1 MIGHV
6 FGIMALAGLA
16 QCRTRLMQEGD
27 IISDGSY
34 SPNVIG
40 GNEVKPAFKYPWVVS
55 LQWKGNHVCGGT
67 LIKAD
72 MVLTAAHC
80 STGSQGEFMVAVH
93 RHNLAKSLTDEGAEI
108 FKVLNRY
115 VHESYNAMSNFNDV
129 ALWKLSGSYSGKF
142 QPVVMDDGKAS
153 VAGTSVFGIGW
164 GRVRVDGPLSPVLMQ
179 VEVPITNPDIC
190 INAMKEQGYTISTEL
205 QVCAGA
211 PEGGKDTCQG
221 DSGGPLVAIK
231 ENGPVLVGITSFGI
245 SCALPNLPGV
255 S

>member
-1 MIGHV
+1 MIGHG
-6 FGIMALAGLA
+6 FGILALVGLA
-16 QCRTRLMQEGD
+16 QCRTRLMQGGD
-27 IISDGSY
+27 DASDGSY

-67 LIKAD
+67 LIKPD

-80 STGSQGEFMVAVH
+80 STGSQAEFMVAVH
-93 RHNLAKSLTDEGAEI
+93 RHNLAKSINDEGAEI
-108 FKVLNRY
+108 FKVVNRF

-142 QPVVMDDGKAS
+142 QPVVLDDGKAS
-153 VAGTSVFGIGW
+153 AAGASVFGIGW

-179 VEVPITNPDIC
+179 VEVPITNPDTC
-190 INAMKEQGYTISTEL
+190 INVMKEQGYTISTDL

-211 PEGGKDTCQG
+211 PEGGK
-221 DSGGPLVAIK
+221 
-231 ENGPVLVGITSFGI
+231 GIYLSI
-245 SCALPNLPGV
+245 LYALSIARLNPTGAFIYFL
-255 S
+255 